1 MNKRRL
7 TSRNLQMLEAILRY
21 RLMTTEQLH
30 KLIFSRQ
37 PEPGT
42 TNSLSNTLRKLHGL
56 EFISRTWVSRSTQ
69 EKSMLARPAAVW
81 FFKNENFKKICE
93 ELAETGRADV
103 VEDLASLG
111 KALKDSGTLAEN
123 TLRHELAITDFYVA
137 LEHAAQV
144 SPIALP
150 FWLRTSPKHEDV
162 SRNVTFT
169 KTVTKRNN
177 KTKQETHHDTNV
189 TLPLN
194 PDGFHVLNPQGKGC
208 AFFFLEMDLA
218 TETLTEKLTN
228 KFLAYYAYYE
238 QKTFRQDI
246 ADIFIARHRLPVARP
261 EMASFRVLF
270 VTPNEKRRND
280 LLLKSRVLPTSQLFH
295 FATLPDVLADPFGA
309 VWLCKDSF
317 KPYLSEYD
325 RRTHIENPALLRKWA
340 HEALNTTTKH
350 AL

>member
-30 KLIFSRQ
+30 KLILSRQ

-56 EFISRTWVSRSTQ
+56 EFVSRTWVSRNTQ
-69 EKSMLARPAAVW
+69 EKTMLARPAAVW
-81 FFKNENFKKICE
+81 YFKNENFKRIAE
-93 ELAETGRADV
+93 ELAATGRADV
-103 VEDLASLG
+103 VEELAPLG
-111 KALKDSGTLAEN
+111 QALKDSGALAEN

-137 LEHAAQV
+137 LEHAAQ
-144 SPIALP
+144 ALP
-150 FWLRTSPKHEDV
+150 VSVPLWLRTSPKHADV

-169 KTVTKRNN
+169 KSVTKQDK
-177 KTKQETHHDTNV
+177 KTKQETHYDTRV

-194 PDGFHVLNPQGKGC
+194 PDGFHVIHAPEKGS

-218 TETLTEKLTN
+218 TETLSEKLTN
-228 KFLAYYAYYE
+228 KFLAYYAYFE
-238 QKTFRQDI
+238 QKTFGRDI
-246 ADIFIARHRLPVARP
+246 AEPFAIRHRLSIARP
-261 EMASFRVLF
+261 ETAPFRVLF
-270 VTPNEKRRND
+270 VTPNERRRND
-280 LLLKSRVLPTSQLFH
+280 LLLKSRVLPTSNLFH
-295 FATLPDVLADPFGA
+295 FATLSDLLADPFGA

-317 KPYLSEYD
+317 KAHLTEYD
-325 RRTHIENPALLRKWA
+325 RRTHIENPALLRRWA
-340 HEALNTTTKH
+340 HEVLNASVKH